1 MDFGKP
7 FFCPEIQ
14 SQRII
19 ADKLSCIAL
28 KATVDKLDINEL
40 VNVLTGLNNVKTKIN
55 YLDVGELK
63 TVTTNFKRLRDA
75 VSKEVVKKT
84 MYNKLNTKVNNLEK
98 RFLMYLL

>member
-1 MDFGKP
+1 M
-7 FFCPEIQ
+7 
-14 SQRII
+14 
-19 ADKLSCIAL
+19 
-28 KATVDKLDINEL
+28 

>member
-1 MDFGKP
+1 M
-7 FFCPEIQ
+7 
-14 SQRII
+14 
-19 ADKLSCIAL
+19 
-28 KATVDKLDINEL
+28 

-63 TVTTNFKRLRDA
+63 TVTTNFKTLRDA

>member
-1 MDFGKP
+1 M
-7 FFCPEIQ
+7 
-14 SQRII
+14 
-19 ADKLSCIAL
+19 
-28 KATVDKLDINEL
+28 NEL
-40 VNVLTGLNNVKTKIN
+40 VNVLTGLNNVKTKID

-63 TVTTNFKRLRDA
+63 TVTTNFKTLRDA